1 MKFAI
6 LGFLSLLLAGC
17 FSAPRTYFDLEC
29 RTKIPEG
36 VSVSFKRM
44 DSVSFSYSNFGTESI
59 QVGFE
64 GPLPDTI
71 MVFWRGSLDSRYR
84 RTVPL
89 KPLLPPINPRKE
101 KYHLRFTFYTGDS
114 VRVQARKVAKFD
126 CRHTIGIGSTSI
138 LNGPCGTMG
147 RDRSRLYD
155 SIHHGLIPRPGPAV
169 FPDD

>member
-6 LGFLSLLLAGC
+6 LGFLPLLLAGC

-36 VSVSFKRM
+36 VSVAFMRM
-44 DSVSFSYSNFGTESI
+44 DSSLFNTSTFGTESI
-59 QVGFE
+59 DVG
-64 GPLPDTI
+64 GSYRLPDTAI
-71 MVFWRGSLDSRYR
+71 LQWIGSQHRQYQ

-89 KPLLPPINPRKE
+89 KPLLPPIDPRKE

-126 CRHTIGIGSTSI
+126 CRHTIDIGKTSI

-155 SIHHGLIPRPGPAV
+155 SLHYGLIPEPGPAV